1 MPLPYPV
8 RDMARDTAES
18 FRVLGLKDVCLF
30 GASQGGMIAIV
41 LAACVY
47 IYPVFLMVD
56 NSLKPFKEIL
66 TNVLALPT
74 RLEWANYTY
83 VIEKMEYFR
92 LFFNNV
98 VITLIG
104 IAGIVLFS
112 SMAAYIL
119 DRRKTRVT
127 KALHLFIITP
137 MLIPFQTIM
146 ITLLKFMNM
155 IHLNGSTWGLGIQY
169 WGFGIPMATF
179 IYFNF
184 MKSIPSE
191 IDESA
196 MIDSATTLQ
205 TYGYIIFPLLKTVT
219 ATVVVLDVMWIW
231 NDFLLPLLMV
241 NSSPSSKTLVLAAY
255 NFVGSLNTKWHYAL
269 AAMVLA
275 ILPSVIVF
283 VFLQRY
289 IVDGVVAGAIKG

>member
-1 MPLPYPV
+1 MDKVQSPGRRIV
-8 RDMARDTAES
+8 THT
-18 FRVLGLKDVCLF
+18 LF
-30 GASQGGMIAIV
+30 LIAIV

-205 TYGYIIFPLLKTVT
+205 TYGYIIFPLLRTVT

>member
-1 MPLPYPV
+1 MDKVQSPGRRIV
-8 RDMARDTAES
+8 THT
-18 FRVLGLKDVCLF
+18 LF
-30 GASQGGMIAIV
+30 LIAIV

-241 NSSPSSKTLVLAAY
+241 NSSPASKTLVLAAY

>member
-1 MPLPYPV
+1 MDKVQSPV
-8 RDMARDTAES
+8 RRIVTHT
-18 FRVLGLKDVCLF
+18 LF
-30 GASQGGMIAIV
+30 LIVIV
-41 LAACVY
+41 LLACLY
-47 IYPVFLMVD
+47 IYPVFLMVC

-66 TNVLALPT
+66 TNVLALPSH
-74 RLEWANYTY
+74 LEWANYSY

-98 VITLIG
+98 VITLLG
-104 IAGIVLFS
+104 ILGIVAFS

-119 DRRKTRVT
+119 DRRQTRVT
-127 KALHLFIITP
+127 KALHTFIITP

-146 ITLLKFMNM
+146 ITLLKFMNI
-155 IHLNGSTWGLGIQY
+155 IHLNGTTWGLGIQY

-184 MKSIPSE
+184 MKSIPTE

-196 MIDSATTLQ
+196 MIDGATTFQ
-205 TYGYIIFPLLKTVT
+205 TYLRIIFPLLKTVT

>member
-1 MPLPYPV
+1 MDKV
-8 RDMARDTAES
+8 QSRGRRIVTHT
-18 FRVLGLKDVCLF
+18 LF
-30 GASQGGMIAIV
+30 LIAII
-41 LAACVY
+41 LAACLY

-74 RLEWANYTY
+74 HLEWANYTY

-92 LFFNNV
+92 LFLNNV

-112 SMAAYIL
+112 SMAAFIL

-146 ITLLKFMNM
+146 ITLLKFMNI

-179 IYFNF
+179 IYYNF
-184 MKSIPSE
+184 MKSIPME

-205 TYGYIIFPLLKTVT
+205 TYAWIIFPLLKTVT

-255 NFVGSLNTKWHYAL
+255 NFVGSLNTKWHFAL

-289 IVDGVVAGAIKG
+289 IVEGVVAGAVKG

>member
-1 MPLPYPV
+1 MDKVQSPV
-8 RDMARDTAES
+8 RRIVTHT
-18 FRVLGLKDVCLF
+18 LF
-30 GASQGGMIAIV
+30 LVVIV
-41 LAACVY
+41 LLACLY
-47 IYPVFLMVD
+47 IYPVFLMVC

-66 TNVLALPT
+66 TNVLALPSH
-74 RLEWANYTY
+74 LEWANYSY

-98 VITLIG
+98 VITLLG
-104 IAGIVLFS
+104 ILGIVAFS

-119 DRRKTRVT
+119 DRRQTRVT
-127 KALHLFIITP
+127 KALHTFIITP

-146 ITLLKFMNM
+146 ITLLKFMN
-155 IHLNGSTWGLGIQY
+155 IIYLNGTTWGLGIQY

-196 MIDSATTLQ
+196 MIDGATTFQ
-205 TYGYIIFPLLKTVT
+205 TYVRIIFPLLKTVT

>member
-1 MPLPYPV
+1 MDKVQSPV
-8 RDMARDTAES
+8 RRIVTHT
-18 FRVLGLKDVCLF
+18 LF
-30 GASQGGMIAIV
+30 LVVIV
-41 LAACVY
+41 LLACLY
-47 IYPVFLMVD
+47 IYPVFLMVC

-66 TNVLALPT
+66 TNVLALPSH
-74 RLEWANYTY
+74 LEWANYSY

-98 VITLIG
+98 VITLLG
-104 IAGIVLFS
+104 ILGIVAFS

-119 DRRKTRVT
+119 DRRQTRVT
-127 KALHLFIITP
+127 KGLHTFIITP

-146 ITLLKFMNM
+146 ITLLKFMNI
-155 IHLNGSTWGLGIQY
+155 IHLNGTTWGLGIQY

-196 MIDSATTLQ
+196 MIDGATTFQ
-205 TYGYIIFPLLKTVT
+205 TYVRIIFPLLKTVT

>member
-1 MPLPYPV
+1 MDKVQSPV
-8 RDMARDTAES
+8 RRIVTHT
-18 FRVLGLKDVCLF
+18 LF
-30 GASQGGMIAIV
+30 LVVIV
-41 LAACVY
+41 LLACLY
-47 IYPVFLMVD
+47 IYPVFLMVC

-66 TNVLALPT
+66 TNVLALPSH
-74 RLEWANYTY
+74 LEWANYSY

-98 VITLIG
+98 AITLIG
-104 IAGIVLFS
+104 IIGIVAFS

-119 DRRKTRVT
+119 DRRQTRVT
-127 KALHLFIITP
+127 KALHTFIITP

-146 ITLLKFMNM
+146 ITLLKFMNI
-155 IHLNGSTWGLGIQY
+155 IHLNGTTWGLGIQY

-196 MIDSATTLQ
+196 MIDGATTFQ
-205 TYGYIIFPLLKTVT
+205 TYVRIIFPLLKTVT

-275 ILPSVIVF
+275 ILPSVVVF

>member
-1 MPLPYPV
+1 MDKVQSPV
-8 RDMARDTAES
+8 RRIVTHT
-18 FRVLGLKDVCLF
+18 LF
-30 GASQGGMIAIV
+30 LIVIV
-41 LAACVY
+41 LLACLY
-47 IYPVFLMVD
+47 IYPVFLMVC

-66 TNVLALPT
+66 TNVLALPSH
-74 RLEWANYTY
+74 LEWANYSY

-98 VITLIG
+98 VITLLG
-104 IAGIVLFS
+104 ILGIVAFS

-119 DRRKTRVT
+119 DRRQTRMT
-127 KALHLFIITP
+127 KALHTFIITP

-146 ITLLKFMNM
+146 ITLLKFMNI
-155 IHLNGSTWGLGIQY
+155 IHLNGTTWGLGIQY

-196 MIDSATTLQ
+196 MIDGATTFQ
-205 TYGYIIFPLLKTVT
+205 TYVRIIFPLLKTVT

>member
-1 MPLPYPV
+1 MTEKKATHRTLHIIFLAV
-8 RDMARDTAES
+8 MILLA
-18 FRVLGLKDVCLF
+18 CL
-30 GASQGGMIAIV
+30 
-41 LAACVY
+41 Y
-47 IYPVFLMVD
+47 IYPVFLMAN

-66 TNVLALPT
+66 TDVLALPSKIA
-74 RLEWANYTY
+74 WDNYSY

-92 LFFNNV
+92 LFWNNV
-98 VITLIG
+98 VITVIG
-104 IAGIVLFS
+104 IAGIVAFS
-112 SMAAYIL
+112 AMAAYIL
-119 DRRKTRVT
+119 DRRKTPLT
-127 KALHLFIITP
+127 KPIHTFIITP

-146 ITLLKFMNM
+146 ITLLKFMNI

-179 IYFNF
+179 IYYNF
-184 MKSIPSE
+184 MKSIPKE

-196 MIDSATTLQ
+196 MIDGASTFRTFRM
-205 TYGYIIFPLLKTVT
+205 IIFPLLKTVT

-241 NSSPSSKTLVLAAY
+241 NSTPASKTLVLAAY

-283 VFLQRY
+283 IFLQRY
-289 IVDGVVAGAIKG
+289 IVDGVVAGAVKG